1 MNQLRSKL
9 YQVRFEIAIVL
20 SLVLGMVLRFFK
32 LDRQSLWGDELYSV
46 YASSLT
52 NWTDFWS
59 YLSVDPHPPLFQILL
74 SVWIRLLPEFTEFS
88 VKLFPVFISVINLFF
103 LWILTQHW
111 DKPKRFLFLFFMSFS
126 PGAIYYAQE
135 VRSYSLLLCL
145 SSLIVV
151 LFADLDLEKG
161 KRIRLISLLFL
172 SVFISYVH
180 LFGFIFVG
188 SLYFI
193 FWVQFVLKRYSQSK
207 SVFFLGLISF
217 FAFLPFL
224 YILMNGS
231 KIATASWID
240 PPGLVL
246 YLAYYSLFFYTSK
259 KFLFLTVFVPII
271 VLPYLA
277 FKGKTRN
284 SDSNSDVRHS
294 ASETFLIVA
303 LFIIISTSLFSLLK
317 PIVTNRNWIV
327 TLPLIYYFVADRLQQ
342 YLGKR
347 YVLPA
352 LILLTLFS
360 LIDFKKNFYLVFKE
374 DWRGT
379 AHFVADRCNPPLV
392 LVDSYPEFL
401 NLYLRW
407 EGHSEFSPQ
416 LTAKDLKID
425 QTKVCVLR
433 RFVENNGIGFPDEPT
448 YKKMGQSLF
457 YGFTVEEYERTR

>member
-9 YQVRFEIAIVL
+9 YEVRFEIGMVL
-20 SLVLGMVLRFFK
+20 SLVLGVFLRFYK

-74 SVWIRLLPEFTEFS
+74 SFWIQLLPEFTEFS
-88 VKLFPVFISVINLFF
+88 VKLFPVLISVVHLICLWF
-103 LWILTQHW
+103 LTKSWE
-111 DKPKRFLFLFFMSFS
+111 KPKRFLFLFLISLS

-135 VRSYSLLLCL
+135 IRSYSLLLCL
-145 SSLIVV
+145 SSFIVV
-151 LFADLDLEKG
+151 LFVDLDLERG
-161 KRIRLISLLFL
+161 KKIRWVSLVLL
-172 SVFISYVH
+172 SIFISYVH

-193 FWVQFVLKRYSQSK
+193 FWVQFVLKHYPQAK
-207 SVFFLGLISF
+207 SVFILGLITF
-217 FAFLPFL
+217 LAFLPFV
-224 YILMNGS
+224 YVLMDGS

-259 KFLFLTVFVPII
+259 KFFFLTVFVPIL
-271 VLPYLA
+271 VLLYLI
-277 FKGKTRN
+277 FKNNSRN
-284 SDSNSDVRHS
+284 SNADSKLRHS
-294 ASETFLIVA
+294 APTTFLIVA

-327 TLPLIYYFVADRLQQ
+327 TLPLIYYFVADRLQNS
-342 YLGKR
+342 LGKR

-379 AHFVADRCNPPLV
+379 AHFVADHCNPPLV
-392 LVDSYPEFL
+392 FVDSYPEFL
-401 NLYLRW
+401 TLYLKW
-407 EGHSEFSPQ
+407 EGHSEFSPK
-416 LTAKDLKID
+416 LTAKDFRMD
-425 QTKVCVLR
+425 QSKVCVVR
-433 RFVENNGIGFPDEPT
+433 RFVENNGIGFPESPKN
-448 YKKMGQSLF
+448 KKIGQSLF
-457 YGFTVEEYERTR
+457 YGFTVEEYQLSK